1 MKKTNWIAAPIALAI
16 SVALTGCTP
25 PMPPEVLA
33 ALAENTYTCESGE
46 VSISLP
52 QPVADLG
59 AMWQDSLSTAC
70 TDMTLSVTEEG
81 ASADLELSASGNFS
95 EACRPFATV
104 PFALDA
110 GVMAI
115 NLPELGELFVTPQV
129 AEKIL
134 SGEITTWNAP
144 ELATLNPDYELPALG
159 IEVLPTAQKNALD
172 AFTAWMTRLGGRDF
186 NHSLVTEGAALSIDE
201 ASALPEGGVAVLPY
215 SQSTQAMY
223 LNATILTKGDKF
235 EFAVTGELEE
245 ITSAGTQFT
254 AKSENGSVTA
264 TLKPDAKPIAPD
276 GLDVAPLPYQ
286 ATFVTYLALCGEDT
300 LVKRAMARFLL
311 RQDSQG
317 MLGASNMLNV
327 SEPVRVIALDAVSKG
342 LTLPSIDPAELEQ

>member
-1 MKKTNWIAAPIALAI
+1 MKKTKWMAAPLAL
-16 SVALTGCTP
+16 SLSLALTGCTP

-46 VSISLP
+46 ASLALP
-52 QPVADLG
+52 QAVADLG
-59 AMWQDSLSTAC
+59 IMWQDSLATAC
-70 TDMTLSVTEEG
+70 TDMTLSLVEEG
-81 ASADLELSASGNFS
+81 ASADLELSATGEFTAECKPFS
-95 EACRPFATV
+95 TV

-134 SGEITTWNAP
+134 SGQITSWDDS
-144 ELATLNPDYELPALG
+144 ELAKLNPDYEMPAME
-159 IEVLPTAQKNALD
+159 IQVQPIAQKNALD
-172 AFTAWMTRLGGRDF
+172 AFSEWMTRLGGHNF
-186 NHSLVTEGAALSIDE
+186 NHDLVEAGLALTIDE
-201 ASALPEGGVAVLPY
+201 ASALPEGGVAILPY
-215 SQSTQAMY
+215 SQSTQAMF
-223 LNATILTKGDKF
+223 LNATILTKGENRD
-235 EFAVTGELEE
+235 FAVMADLGQ

-254 AKSENGSVTA
+254 AKSESGSAVA

-276 GLDVAPLPYQ
+276 GLDAAPLPYQ
-286 ATFVTYLALCGEDT
+286 GAFVSYLALCGEDT

-317 MLGASNMLNV
+317 MLGASNMLNIA
-327 SEPVRVIALDAVSKG
+327 EPVRVISLDVVSKG
-342 LTLPSIDPAELEQ
+342 LTLPSVDPADFEQ

>member
-1 MKKTNWIAAPIALAI
+1 MKKTNWMAAPLALVVSI
-16 SVALTGCTP
+16 ALTGCTP

-46 VSISLP
+46 ASLSVP
-52 QPVADLG
+52 QPLADLG
-59 AMWQDSLSTAC
+59 VMWQDSLITAC
-70 TDMTLSVTEEG
+70 TDMSLSIAEEG
-81 ASADLELSASGNFS
+81 ASADLELSATGQFSG
-95 EACRPFATV
+95 ECKPFATV

-134 SGEITTWNAP
+134 SGEIKTWNAP
-144 ELATLNPDYELPALG
+144 ELAALNPDYELPDLE
-159 IEVLPTAQKNALD
+159 IRVFPTSQKNALD
-172 AFTAWMTRLGGRDF
+172 AFTEWMTRLGGHEFR
-186 NHSLVTEGAALSIDE
+186 HELVAQGPALSIDE
-201 ASALPEGGVAVLPY
+201 ASALPEGGVAVMPY

-223 LNATILTKGDKF
+223 LNATILTKGENV
-235 EFAVTGELEE
+235 EFAVTGELEGL
-245 ITSAGTQFT
+245 TSAGTQFT
-254 AKSENGSVTA
+254 AKAENGSVIA

-300 LVKRAMARFLL
+300 LLKRAMARFLL

-317 MLGASNMLNV
+317 MLGASNMLNI

-342 LTLPSIDPAELEQ
+342 LTLPSIDPAEFEQ